1 MTSETGI
8 GKHDFRSILLHPML
22 SNANHIRRLHVLTQ
36 FSRAICML
44 QERFLVLDSCD
55 SVPLHLYVSILHR
68 VKTFFLP
75 FCSGVEAVQIA
86 AKDRYGNSA
95 DVSMVI
101 SVAIEPSGAV
111 PDGTILPMLEHSPV
125 QVTLNGGLAKLPRL
139 TLCARVGNY
148 IGDYLLVFSAPGVES
163 HSVKFAFSTGES
175 LTISL
180 SLVLVLLDKHSTKTE
195 RESIETD
202 YSLSP

>member
-68 VKTFFLP
+68 VKTFF
-75 FCSGVEAVQIA
+75 FA
-86 AKDRYGNSA
+86 
-95 DVSMVI
+95 
-101 SVAIEPSGAV
+101 
-111 PDGTILPMLEHSPV
+111 
-125 QVTLNGGLAKLPRL
+125 
-139 TLCARVGNY
+139 
-148 IGDYLLVFSAPGVES
+148 LL
-163 HSVKFAFSTGES
+163 
-175 LTISL
+175 
-180 SLVLVLLDKHSTKTE
+180 
-195 RESIETD
+195 
-202 YSLSP
+202 